1 MDSCESDASDAL
13 DDILEHALSS
23 KTSNEVAEHDRNIFV
38 DEAADNETDLLAPLP
53 KLSLGGAGSDLIESQ
68 FTPQQEGKP
77 NSEISSADLSTSSKI
92 VVKSMERL
100 SKWDCSDCTVV
111 HQPQP
116 PSVDKKLKA
125 RSTQSSLDPE
135 AHGVYQ
141 GRPGEVRER
150 PEPQGTPSLPS
161 PSSLPFAPSVHEST
175 YRAEAE
181 NLWKE
186 QIRLEISCDIL
197 RCLHCVKARDSRAFK
212 TATTELMQRV
222 RLQEEARSRLAEIR
236 SKLMDR
242 GYTGNAGYTEEAC
255 VKLDQASRS
264 SDQPLIFLE
273 REARRLHEELLL
285 KLRLRAEAEAKKA
298 LSEAERKQKDAE
310 QRRRAAKASLAI
322 RKNLSSDPKNGP
334 VLETSVPRT
343 KADFMWPYAN
353 GDICASIM
361 LSSEVYQQF
370 LQPKLRLKQSL
381 QACEVT
387 NSHSTTLADLNIVE
401 RSLHDCWWMAS
412 KYDMTFLVKKQKL

>member
-1 MDSCESDASDAL
+1 MADILASLGLDDSSDDSEDLDDLLPDSHTQKRNSGSSSKAGDVKPQDKDSESDVDSCESDASDAL

-23 KTSNEVAEHDRNIFV
+23 KISNEVEEHDSNLFA
-38 DEAADNETDLLAPLP
+38 DEAADSETDLLAPLP
-53 KLSLGGAGSDLIESQ
+53 KLSLGGTGSDLIESQ
-68 FTPQQEGKP
+68 VTPQQGKP
-77 NSEISSADLSTSSKI
+77 NSEISSAHLSTSSKT
-92 VVKSMERL
+92 VVKTVVESMEKL
-100 SKWDCSDCTVV
+100 IVV

-116 PSVDKKLKA
+116 PSVDKKPT
-125 RSTQSSLDPE
+125 RSTQSNLDPE
-135 AHGVYQ
+135 AQSGVYQ
-141 GRPGEVRER
+141 GRPGEVGER

-197 RCLHCVKARDSRAFK
+197 RCLHCVKARDGRVFK

-222 RLQEEARSRLAEIR
+222 RLQEEARNRLAEIR

-242 GYTGNAGYTEEAC
+242 GYTGNAGYTQEAC
-255 VKLDQASRS
+255 VKLDQAS
-264 SDQPLIFLE
+264 SDKPHIFLE

-298 LSEAERKQKDAE
+298 LAEAERKQKDAE

-322 RKNLSSDPKNGP
+322 RKNLSDPKKG
-334 VLETSVPRT
+334 LQTS
-343 KADFMWPYAN
+343 
-353 GDICASIM
+353 G
-361 LSSEVYQQF
+361 
-370 LQPKLRLKQSL
+370 
-381 QACEVT
+381 
-387 NSHSTTLADLNIVE
+387 STT
-401 RSLHDCWWMAS
+401 S
-412 KYDMTFLVKKQKL
+412 KR